1 MERRLGRSSRTRRNT
16 SLAPPS
22 SRRAPCSCRA
32 TTATCTRSGSCL
44 GRARRP
50 RSNRRSCSTSS
61 PSGAPSESSRWSS
74 SSSRCSST
82 GGPAVAP
89 RLTERAQAVLFA
101 AVLMTA
107 IAGLTGTAILLQP
120 APVSVHAVGSVRLDV
135 EGAGWSIRY
144 TPTATNNN
152 TVFGL
157 LLEASAKF
165 GFTVAYITYQ
175 IPQGVFVTAINGS
188 MNGDGGRYWQYW
200 VNGAYGTVAA
210 DHAALHDHDV
220 VLWNFSASVEGL

>member
-1 MERRLGRSSRTRRNT
+1 M
-16 SLAPPS
+16 
-22 SRRAPCSCRA
+22 
-32 TTATCTRSGSCL
+32 
-44 GRARRP
+44 
-50 RSNRRSCSTSS
+50 
-61 PSGAPSESSRWSS
+61 
-74 SSSRCSST
+74 
-82 GGPAVAP
+82 AP

-165 GFTVAYITYQ
+165 GFTVAYLTYQ
-175 IPQGVFVTAINGS
+175 IPQGVFVMAINGS
-188 MNGDGGRYWQYW
+188 MNGEGGRYWQYW
-200 VNGAYGTVAA
+200 VNGAYGTIAA

>member
-1 MERRLGRSSRTRRNT
+1 MEPRLGRSSRPRQNT
-16 SLAPPS
+16 SSAPPS

-32 TTATCTRSGSCL
+32 TTATYTRSRSCP

-50 RSNRRSCSTSS
+50 LSHRRFCSISW
-61 PSGAPSESSRWSS
+61 PAGARSESSRWSS

-82 GGPAVAP
+82 GGPAAAP

-107 IAGLTGTAILLQP
+107 IAGLYGTTILLQP
-120 APVSVHAVGSVRLDV
+120 APVSVHTVGPVRLDV

-144 TPTATNNN
+144 APLATNNN

-165 GFTVAYITYQ
+165 GFTVAYVTYQ

-188 MNGDGGRYWQYW
+188 MNGQGRRYWTFW
-200 VNGAYGTVAA
+200 VNGACGTFTAV
-210 DHAALHDHDV
+210 
-220 VLWNFSASVEGL
+220 